1 MNNWPKVRLGEI
13 LTERRET
20 PDSNDLDSGRVKIVE
35 KISFGTGKIQL
46 RSNGS
51 TKTGMIL
58 VRPGDL
64 LISGINAAKGA
75 IAIYD
80 ESASEA
86 AAATIHY
93 GAYIPNPENVD
104 VRFLWWM
111 LRSRFFQ
118 ELLFEYVPGGI
129 KTELKAKR
137 LLPIPVPLPP
147 IAEQKRIVMRIEELA
162 AQIQEARNL
171 RQQATEEAEAL
182 LLAQLGEVFS
192 RHVKQYGAAQL
203 DHLIVDAGYGSSEK
217 CDAERAEGATP
228 VLRIPNVASERI
240 TLDNLKYA
248 RLRDNDKQR
257 LLLNEGDI
265 LVVRTNGSLDLVGRS
280 AVVSKLHEPTAF
292 ASYMIRLR
300 FDTTQIVSDY
310 AQRMLRHLRV
320 SGLLV
325 DIARTT
331 AGQFNVSLGRLR
343 SAKIPIPPLPEQRR
357 IVDKLNALQAEVD
370 NLKRCQ
376 AETAAEL
383 DALLPA
389 ILDRA
394 FKGELL

>member
-1 MNNWPKVRLGEI
+1 MNNWATAKLGEV

-35 KISFGTGKIQL
+35 KISFGTGQIQL

-64 LISGINAAKGA
+64 LVSGINAAKGA

-80 ESASEA
+80 ESASEP

-93 GAYIPNPENVD
+93 GAYIPNRENVD
-104 VRFLWWM
+104 IHFLWWM

-147 IAEQKRIVMRIEELA
+147 IAEQKRIVARIEELA
-162 AQIQEARNL
+162 AQIHGASTL
-171 RQQATEEAEAL
+171 QQQVVAEIETLVISIHLQLSSKRVKNIGQFLMLDEDKVAISPTEDYPQVGVRSFAGGLFPKASTSGTETTYKTYNRLYDGAL
-182 LLAQLGEVFS
+182 VLSQ
-192 RHVKQYGAAQL
+192 VKGW
-203 DHLIVDAGYGSSEK
+203 
-217 CDAERAEGATP
+217 EGAVAVCSSDLAGWFVSPEYRTF
-228 VLRIPNVASERI
+228 RCIPGEASPDYLA
-240 TLDNLKYA
+240 TL
-248 RLRDNDKQR
+248 
-257 LLLNEGDI
+257 
-265 LVVRTNGSLDLVGRS
+265 VRT
-280 AVVSKLHEPTAF
+280 EWF
-292 ASYMIRLR
+292 W
-300 FDTTQIVSDY
+300 
-310 AQRMLRHLRV
+310 
-320 SGLLV
+320 
-325 DIARTT
+325 
-331 AGQFNVSLGRLR
+331 GRLKNATR
-343 SAKIPIPPLPEQRR
+343 GVGARRERTRPEQFIAIEIPIPDLERQKIGEHLFAEIDRFKPLQT
-357 IVDKLNALQAEVD
+357 
-370 NLKRCQ
+370 
-376 AETAAEL
+376 ETAAEL

>member
-1 MNNWPKVRLGEI
+1 
-13 LTERRET
+13 
-20 PDSNDLDSGRVKIVE
+20 VKIVE
-35 KISFGTGKIQL
+35 KISFGTGQIQL

-64 LISGINAAKGA
+64 LVSGINAAKGA

-80 ESASEA
+80 ESASKP

-93 GAYIPNPENVD
+93 GAYIPKRENVD
-104 VRFLWWM
+104 IHFLWWM

-171 RQQATEEAEAL
+171 RQEVAEETAGLVRSSLHHWMKRIAVNGILSDVLESPPRNGWSANCDNADIGMPIL
-182 LLAQLGEVFS
+182 SLSAVTGF
-192 RHVKQYGAAQL
+192 QYR
-203 DHLIVDAGYGSSEK
+203 SSEFK
-217 CDAERAEGATP
+217 RTSMHAAPDGHFWLKSGDLLITRSNTP
-228 VLRIPNVASERI
+228 ELVGHAAIYNGTPSPCIYPDLMM
-240 TLDNLKYA
+240 
-248 RLRDNDKQR
+248 RLNTR
-257 LLLNEGDI
+257 GDI
-265 LVVRTNGSLDLVGRS
+265 VFKRFVWYWLQSPLARDFIERKAKGTS
-280 AVVSKLHEPTAF
+280 PTMKKISQSIVMNIPF
-292 ASYMIRLR
+292 PTSVPIEKQK
-300 FDTTQIVSDY
+300 QIVAELDV
-310 AQRMLRHLRV
+310 LH
-320 SGLLV
+320 
-325 DIARTT
+325 
-331 AGQFNVSLGRLR
+331 
-343 SAKIPIPPLPEQRR
+343 
-357 IVDKLNALQAEVD
+357 AEVD
-370 NLKRCQ
+370 KIKHLQ
-376 AETAAEL
+376 IDSAAEL

>member
-1 MNNWPKVRLGEI
+1 MNDWPKVRLGEV

-35 KISFGTGKIQL
+35 KISFSTGKIQL

-80 ESASEA
+80 DSASEP

-93 GAYIPNPENVD
+93 GAYIPNREMVD
-104 VRFLWWM
+104 VHFLWWM
-111 LRSRFFQ
+111 LRSRFFK
-118 ELLFEYVPGGI
+118 ELLSEYVPGGI

-162 AQIQEARNL
+162 AQIQEAHTF
-171 RQQATEEAEAL
+171 RQQAAEETAAL
-182 LLAQLGEVFS
+182 VRSSLHHWMKRIAVNGILSDVLESPPRNGWSANCDNADSGMPILSLSAVTGF
-192 RHVKQYGAAQL
+192 QYR
-203 DHLIVDAGYGSSEK
+203 SSEFK
-217 CDAERAEGATP
+217 RTSMHAASDGHFWLKPGDLLITRSNTP
-228 VLRIPNVASERI
+228 ELVGHAAIYNGTPSPCIYPDLMMR
-240 TLDNLKYA
+240 LDT
-248 RLRDNDKQR
+248 R
-257 LLLNEGDI
+257 GDI
-265 LVVRTNGSLDLVGRS
+265 VLKRFVWYWLQSPLARDFIERKAKGTSPTMKKISQGIVMNIPFPAS
-280 AVVSKLHEPTAF
+280 APIEKQK
-292 ASYMIRLR
+292 
-300 FDTTQIVSDY
+300 QIVAELD
-310 AQRMLRHLRV
+310 V
-320 SGLLV
+320 
-325 DIARTT
+325 
-331 AGQFNVSLGRLR
+331 
-343 SAKIPIPPLPEQRR
+343 
-357 IVDKLNALQAEVD
+357 LQAEVD

-376 AETAAEL
+376 AETAVEL

-394 FKGELL
+394 FKREPL